1 MRTIIIDDEEKA
13 RKTIYNYLSAYCK
26 EVELVAQADNV
37 ESGYKAIIENK
48 PELVL
53 LDINMPDGTG
63 FDLLK
68 KLDKIDF
75 KLIFITAYE
84 EYAIKAFK
92 FSALD
97 YLLKPVN
104 PQELIEAIDKAKKV
118 IDSESFELGYRAFLS
133 NYNSKTKSD
142 KKLVLKTSE
151 SIYMIDIKDIIR
163 CEADGGYTTF
173 FLNDS
178 RKILVSKNLKEYE
191 DILAEYNFFRPHHSH
206 LVNLDYM
213 QSFEKRDGGTIVM
226 KDKSSVPVAT
236 RRKDELMNMFDKN
249 KPV

>member
-13 RKTIYNYLSAYCK
+13 RKTIYNYLTLYCK
-26 EVELVAQADNV
+26 EVEIVAQADNV
-37 ESGYKAIIENK
+37 ESGYKAIIENQ

-68 KLDKIDF
+68 RFEKINF
-75 KLIFITAYE
+75 KIIFITAYE

-97 YLLKPVN
+97 YLLKPLN
-104 PQELIEAIDKAKKV
+104 PQELIEAVGKARKIIDNEA
-118 IDSESFELGYRAFLS
+118 FEFSYKAFLS
-133 NYNSKTKSD
+133 NYNNQVKTD
-142 KKLVLKTSE
+142 KKLVLKTAE

-163 CEADGGYTTF
+163 CEADGSYTTF
-173 FLNDS
+173 YINDS
-178 RKILVSKNLKEYE
+178 RKIMVSKNLKEYE
-191 DILAEYNFFRPHHSH
+191 DILTEYNFFRPHHSH

-213 QSFEKRDGGTIVM
+213 LSFEKREGGHIVM
-226 KDKSSVPVAT
+226 KDKSMVPVAT
-236 RRKDELMNMFDKN
+236 RRKDELMNMFENLK
-249 KPV
+249 

>member
-13 RKTIYNYLSAYCK
+13 RKTIFNYLSMYCK
-26 EVELVAQADNV
+26 SVEVVAQADNV
-37 ESGYKAIIENK
+37 ENGYKAITSNS
-48 PELVL
+48 PDLVL

-68 KLDKIDF
+68 KFDHIPF

-97 YLLKPVN
+97 YLLKPIN
-104 PQELIEAIDKAKKV
+104 PQDLIAAIEKARIV
-118 IDSESFELGYRAFLS
+118 IDNEAFELRYKAFLS
-133 NYNSKTKSD
+133 NFDNKTKTD

-151 SIYMIDIKDIIR
+151 SIYLLEIKDIIR

-173 FLNDS
+173 FVNDG
-178 RKILVSKNLKEYE
+178 RKIVVSKNLKEFE
-191 DILAEYNFFRPHHSH
+191 DILTEFEFFRPHHSH
-206 LVNLDYM
+206 LVNLNYM
-213 QSFEKRDGGTIVM
+213 LSFEKRDGGHIVM
-226 KDKSSVPVAT
+226 KDKSEVPVST
-236 RRKDELMNMFDKN
+236 RKKDDLLDIFEKLK
-249 KPV
+249 

>member
-13 RKTIYNYLSAYCK
+13 RKTIYNYISLYCK
-26 EVELVAQADNV
+26 EVEIVAQADNV
-37 ESGYKAIIENK
+37 ESGYTAILENR

-68 KLDKIDF
+68 KFEKINF
-75 KLIFITAYE
+75 KTIFITAYE
-84 EYAIKAFK
+84 EYAIKGFK

-104 PQELIEAIDKAKKV
+104 PQELIEAVEKARK
-118 IDSESFELGYRAFLS
+118 IIYSENFELRYKTFLF
-133 NYNSKTKSD
+133 NYDNRTKSD

-151 SIYMIDIKDIIR
+151 SIYMIDIKDIVR
-163 CEADGGYTTF
+163 LEADGSYTTF
-173 FLNDS
+173 FINDN
-178 RKILVSKNLKEYE
+178 RKIMVSKNLKEYE
-191 DILAEYNFFRPHHSH
+191 ELLTEYNFFRPHHSH
-206 LVNLDYM
+206 LVDLDYM

-226 KDKSSVPVAT
+226 KDKSTVSVAT
-236 RRKDELMNMFDKN
+236 RRKDDLLSLFEELK
-249 KPV
+249 

>member
-13 RKTIYNYLSAYCK
+13 RKTIYNYLSLYCK
-26 EVELVAQADNV
+26 EVEIVAQADNV
-37 ESGYKAIIENK
+37 ESGYKAIVENQ

-68 KLDKIDF
+68 KFEKINF

-104 PQELIEAIDKAKKV
+104 PQELIEAVEKARKLL
-118 IDSESFELGYRAFLS
+118 DSENFELSYKAFLT
-133 NYNSKTKSD
+133 NYGSKVKSD

-151 SIYMIDIKDIIR
+151 SIFMIDIKDIIR
-163 CEADGGYTTF
+163 CEADGSYTTF
-173 FLNDS
+173 YLVDG

-191 DILAEYNFFRPHHSH
+191 DILTEYNFFRPHHSH
-206 LVNLDYM
+206 LVNLNYM
-213 QSFEKRDGGTIVM
+213 LSFEKRDGGTIIM
-226 KDKSSVPVAT
+226 KDKSFVPVAT
-236 RRKDELMNMFDKN
+236 RRKEDLLNMFENLK
-249 KPV
+249 

>member
-1 MRTIIIDDEEKA
+1 MRTIIVDDEEKA
-13 RKTIYNYLSAYCK
+13 RKTIYNYLSLYCK
-26 EVELVAQADNV
+26 EVEIVAQADNV
-37 ESGYKAIIENK
+37 EGGYKTILENQ

-68 KLDKIDF
+68 KFDKINF
-75 KLIFITAYE
+75 KIIFITAYE
-84 EYAIKAFK
+84 EYAIKGFK

-104 PQELIEAIDKAKKV
+104 PQELIEAVEKARKFL
-118 IDSESFELGYRAFLS
+118 DSENFELRYKAFLS
-133 NYNSKTKSD
+133 NYNNKLNSD

-151 SIYMIDIKDIIR
+151 SIFIIDIKDIVR

-173 FLNDS
+173 YLIDG

-191 DILAEYNFFRPHHSH
+191 DILTEYNFFRPHHSH
-206 LVNLDYM
+206 LLNIDYM
-213 QSFEKRDGGTIVM
+213 QSFEKRDGGTIIM
-226 KDKSSVPVAT
+226 KDKSTVPVAT
-236 RRKDELMNMFDKN
+236 RRKEDLLSLFDKM
-249 KPV
+249 K